1 VVAVIDDTP
10 SAEQAVRAFSDA
22 GQDDDVDLLDGS
34 TVVEANQ
41 SVRQRGG
48 RLRKFETWL
57 SAVFSDEAKY
67 ARTCVLEA
75 QRGHYLV
82 VAHAVQPEVAH
93 GDQLE
98 LFIVRKAGIY
108 DARGE
113 RGHVQT
119 RTGGPRC
126 WVR

>member
-1 VVAVIDDTP
+1 MWTCWTAPLWSKPIDQFVSVA
-10 SAEQAVRAFSDA
+10 A
-22 GQDDDVDLLDGS
+22 GYEISKPGF
-34 TVVEANQ
+34 
-41 SVRQRGG
+41 
-48 RLRKFETWL
+48 RLC
-57 SAVFSDEAKY
+57 SSDEAKY
-67 ARTCVLEA
+67 ARTYVLEA

-82 VAHAVQPEVAH
+82 VVHAVQPEVAH